1 MQSVRRTGNVSL
13 LDPFFG
19 EPLGE
24 DVSHWLRREGYGE
37 GKFGVV
43 PRHGRNVLIIWQLT

>member
-1 MQSVRRTGNVSL
+1 L

-24 DVSHWLRREGYGE
+24 DVGHWLRREGYGE
-37 GKFGVV
+37 GGFGVV
-43 PRHGRNVLIIWQLT
+43 S